1 MRLGILALSLVVT
14 ACIAGGADRSGFFSP
29 DAVAVLT
36 ERDNISMDVPSWFGP
51 GAWIAYALTTLSAL
65 MDGIFALYRC
75 WDPLAPT
82 LSSWA
87 NEEGDRDSPADE
99 DADHKWDPDTITS
112 LIYTG
117 MACGELL
124 RASNKVS
131 GGHGALDKSDLPVL
145 AAACTAV
152 ITGQLVGM
160 VGGIIWL
167 GVYTKTPVTK
177 PSHPEARAH
186 TKARRHAIRRVFL
199 YGVLGLFSWITS
211 LVFYSCI
218 RKGGAMPDLPSGVR
232 SPFVFP
238 ASGYGIALDVI
249 FVGWFLLASA
259 KVLPRDVWDITSWFM
274 SPVSALHIGAL
285 HKMSTW
291 RGGKSDQDHVNCRE
305 LCSFWCGVIAVPAV
319 LVIAVFMF
327 NPKGAFFPRAGLDI
341 GDIDQLGPLITVAI
355 ISFNRFVCLCWGSVQ
370 RRFPLDQLGPRI
382 TAAIISFN
390 RFACLCWGSVQRR
403 FTLEG
408 LSTKEAGA
416 PLVPLTS
423 ADSLSTP
430 PTPDTLSNC
439 STPETPSTPLTP
451 DFDSD
456 PAHKDKKLLISPCV
470 SALLPLHH
478 VPHFGCCPETSTFGR
493 VLPAVGRLRLFKPD
507 RASSPRAQSTQT
519 GHRYAPKV
527 VLGRPTSASAPS
539 VADAT
544 ASRRPLPPLTIKTMT
559 ETGYAD
565 RELKSFAEEGRA
577 KLARPGPVMVSPNT
591 SFTYV
596 EHQRSGG
603 RTKRKVDKAHFKRAI
618 ETRRPI
624 FEEPMG
630 DSDGDGSQE
639 GLLSS
644 SSSNS
649 VVSSPHSR
657 APSNAS
663 DAEHVDIPLVSS
675 TTARPPKRIPT
686 RRNTR
691 PLDDTTQKSLELPI
705 TP

>member
-1 MRLGILALSLVVT
+1 MRLGILALSLGVT
-14 ACIAGGADRSGFFSP
+14 AFIAGGAHRSGFFSP
-29 DAVAVLT
+29 DAVAVLI
-36 ERDNISMDVPSWFGP
+36 EREDISMDVPSWFGP

-65 MDGIFALYRC
+65 MDGISALYRC
-75 WDPLAPT
+75 WDPSPP
-82 LSSWA
+82 SSGA
-87 NEEGDRDSPADE
+87 FDKEGERDSLADE

-124 RASNKVS
+124 RASIKVS

-177 PSHPEARAH
+177 PSHPQARAH

-199 YGVLGLFSWITS
+199 YGFLGLFSWITS
-211 LVFYSCI
+211 LVFYGCT
-218 RKGGAMPDLPSGVR
+218 RKGDAMPDLPSGVR
-232 SPFVFP
+232 SPFVFS

-249 FVGWFLLASA
+249 FFGWFLCASA
-259 KVLPRDVWDITSWFM
+259 KILPRDVWDITSWTMAPF
-274 SPVSALHIGAL
+274 SAPYTGAL

-327 NPKGAFFPRAGLDI
+327 NPKGAFFPRAGLGV

-355 ISFNRFVCLCWGSVQ
+355 ISS
-370 RRFPLDQLGPRI
+370 
-382 TAAIISFN
+382 N

-403 FTLEG
+403 FPLEG
-408 LSTKEAGA
+408 LSTKGAGT

-423 ADSLSTP
+423 VDSLSTP
-430 PTPDTLSNC
+430 PTLDTLSACSTPDTLSACSTPDTLSAC
-439 STPETPSTPLTP
+439 STPERPSTPLTP
-451 DFDSD
+451 NFDLNG
-456 PAHKDKKLLISPCV
+456 AHKEPLISPCT
-470 SALLPLHH
+470 SALLPLHRM
-478 VPHFGCCPETSTFGR
+478 PHSGYRPEATWFGR
-493 VLPAVGRLRLFKPD
+493 GLAAVGRFRLVNLVC
-507 RASSPRAQSTQT
+507 R
-519 GHRYAPKV
+519 
-527 VLGRPTSASAPS
+527 RPASASPPS

-544 ASRRPLPPLTIKTMT
+544 ASRRPLPPLNITTVT
-559 ETGYAD
+559 ETGCAD

-577 KLARPGPVMVSPNT
+577 KLARPGPVMLSPNT
-591 SFTYV
+591 SFTCI
-596 EHQRSGG
+596 EHH
-603 RTKRKVDKAHFKRAI
+603 VRAI
-618 ETRRPI
+618 ENRTPI

-663 DAEHVDIPLVSS
+663 EAEHIDIPLVSS
-675 TTARPPKRIPT
+675 TTARPPKRNPT

-691 PLDDTTQKSLELPI
+691 PLDDTTHNSLLI